1 MRIVRILFSLKET
14 IKIEAIDLMKIL
26 MMMRLMK
33 ILMKILLMMRP
44 MMKVGKDLKTID
56 DKSVVAVVVLAE
68 MKIVSEMKTWKEAR
82 EIQTKMLRRLER
94 WKVSH
99 Q

>member
-14 IKIEAIDLMKIL
+14 IKIEAIDLLTMVMKIL
-26 MMMRLMK
+26 MMRL
-33 ILMKILLMMRP
+33 

-56 DKSVVAVVVLAE
+56 DKSVVAVVLAE
-68 MKIVSEMKTWKEAR
+68 KKTVSEMKTWTEAR
-82 EIQTKMLRRLER
+82 EIQIKMLRRLVKR
-94 WKVSH
+94 WKVNH